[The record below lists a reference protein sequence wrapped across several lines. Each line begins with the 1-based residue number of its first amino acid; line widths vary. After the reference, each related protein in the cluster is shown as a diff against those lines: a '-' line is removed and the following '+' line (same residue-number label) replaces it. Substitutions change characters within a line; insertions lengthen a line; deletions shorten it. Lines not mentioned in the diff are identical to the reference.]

1 MSLIQKNVSIKN
13 RKASF
18 EYHFLEEFTSGI
30 VLTGSEIK
38 SVRMG
43 KVSLPEAY
51 CYFNGPNE
59 LMVKGMNIAPYEM
72 GGYSNHEPLRPRKLL
87 LQKKELKKLHLK
99 LKDKG
104 LTVIVTRMFISEK
117 GWAKLN
123 IALAKG
129 KKLYDKRQ
137 DKKEKD
143 AKREIRSF

>member
-1 MSLIQKNVSIKN
+1 MSSIQKNVSIKN
-13 RKASF
+13 RRASF
-18 EYHFLEEFTSGI
+18 EYQFLEEFTAGI

-51 CYFNGPNE
+51 CFFQTPTE
-59 LMVKGMNIAPYEM
+59 LMVKGMNIAPYEQ
-72 GGYSNHEPLRPRKLL
+72 GGYANHEPLRTRKLL
-87 LQKKELKKLHLK
+87 LEKKELKKLHLK
-99 LKDKG
+99 MKDKG
-104 LTVIVTRMFISEK
+104 LTIVVTRMFVSNK

-143 AKREIRSF
+143 AKREMKHI